1 MTMSTP
7 YDKQASPQFQTPEQ
21 LLETHLPLI
30 RYHANQLIR
39 RVPDSIEMDDLID
52 AGVLGLLDGADRFD
66 PTKGAQ
72 FKTFISY
79 RIRGSMIDYLRA
91 CDWMP
96 RGLRDSSKELQQA
109 MSVLEQQYERPV
121 QEVDVARHL
130 GISLDE
136 YRNRLMQVRSL
147 SVIYF
152 DDLPQNRD
160 DEDMS
165 SMIDS
170 ISGDPE
176 QMPDRQLETS
186 DFTQA
191 LAKAIMNLPTREKV
205 LISLYYYEDLNMKEI
220 ALVLDVTE
228 SRVSQLHSQMVLR
241 LRSHFGLDLP
251 NG

>member
-39 RVPDSIEMDDLID
+39 RVPNSIEMDDLID

-66 PTKGAQ
+66 AAKGAQ

-91 CDWMP
+91 FDWMP
-96 RGLRDSSKELQQA
+96 RSLRDSAKELQQA
-109 MSVLEQQYERPV
+109 MSILEQQYERPV
-121 QEVDVARHL
+121 EEADVAVHL
-130 GISLDE
+130 GISIEE
-136 YRNRLMQVRSL
+136 YRNRLMHVRSL
-147 SVIYF
+147 SIIYF

-160 DEDMS
+160 DDDVS
-165 SMIDS
+165 SIIDS
-170 ISGDPE
+170 ISGDPD
-176 QMPDRQLETS
+176 QMPDSQLETS

-220 ALVLDVTE
+220 ALVLDITE

-241 LRSHFGLDLP
+241 LRSHLGLNLP
-251 NG
+251 HG

>member
-1 MTMSTP
+1 MSTP
-7 YDKQASPQFQTPEQ
+7 YDKQSSPQFQSPEQ
-21 LLETHLPLI
+21 LLEMHLPQI

-52 AGVLGLLDGADRFD
+52 AGVLGLLDGASRFD
-66 PTKGAQ
+66 SSKGAQ

-91 CDWMP
+91 FDWMP
-96 RGLRDSSKELQQA
+96 RTLRDSSKELQQA
-109 MSVLEQQYERPV
+109 MSILEQQQERPV
-121 QEVDVARHL
+121 EEVDVAAHL
-130 GISLDE
+130 GISVEE

-152 DDLPQNRD
+152 DDLPKNHND
-160 DEDMS
+160 DEVS
-165 SMIDS
+165 NIIDS
-170 ISGDPE
+170 IAGDPD
-176 QMPDRQLETS
+176 QMPDSQLEVS

-205 LISLYYYEDLNMKEI
+205 LISLYYYEELNMKEI
-220 ALVLDVTE
+220 ALVLDITE

-241 LRSHFGLDLP
+241 LRSHLGLDMP

>member
-1 MTMSTP
+1 MNTP
-7 YDKQASPQFQTPEQ
+7 YDKQASPQAQSPEQ

-66 PTKGAQ
+66 AAQGAQ

-79 RIRGSMIDYLRA
+79 RVRGSMIDYLRA

-96 RGLRDSSKELQQA
+96 RSLRDTSKEFQQA
-109 MSVLEQQYERPV
+109 MSVLEQQQERPV
-121 QEVDVARHL
+121 DEADVAVYL
-130 GISLDE
+130 GISIRE

-152 DDLPQNRD
+152 DDLPKNRD
-160 DEDMS
+160 DDDIS
-165 SMIDS
+165 NIIDS
-170 ISGDPE
+170 ISGDPDLIPE
-176 QMPDRQLETS
+176 SQLETF
-186 DFTQA
+186 DFTQV
-191 LAKAIMNLPTREKV
+191 LAKGIANLPAREKV

-220 ALVLDVTE
+220 ALVLDITE

-241 LRSHFGLDLP
+241 LRNHLGLDLP